1 MVSRHQPAW
10 PYPGDA
16 PVVVA
21 RKVALAYRGALE
33 QVAPSVASD
42 LDARMAAMGQTWVRP
57 RVLTFEL
64 DALVGR
70 TDAADVAS
78 VPPKVID
85 QWRSRGRLTGR
96 QDRHGV
102 WKYRVSDVLAVS
114 KNVRTRGGEEGGEHG

>member
-1 MVSRHQPAW
+1 MGSRYQPAW
-10 PYPGDA
+10 PFPGDA

-33 QVAPSVASD
+33 RVAPSVASD
-42 LDARMAAMGQTWVRP
+42 LDARMAAMGQDWVRP
-57 RVLTFEL
+57 RVLKFEL

-85 QWRSRGRLTGR
+85 QWRSRGRLLGQR
-96 QDRHGV
+96 DRHGV
-102 WKYRVSDVLAVS
+102 WKYRVSDILAVS
-114 KNVRTRGGEEGGEHG
+114 KNVRIRGGEGTGEHG